1 MADEAAFSTH
11 DIVRIARLA
20 AADIINIKPQKFGGL
35 ARSREVGA
43 VAAAAGMEVFASSRM
58 CSGIGVAAAV
68 HFYAAL
74 PAVAYEGEFV
84 DGVLMAEDDL
94 LAEPIDVRDGLVRI
108 PTGTGIGVSL
118 DRGKLERYAASP
130 IVLTV

>member
-1 MADEAAFSTH
+1 
-11 DIVRIARLA
+11 
-20 AADIINIKPQKFGGL
+20 
-35 ARSREVGA
+35 
-43 VAAAAGMEVFASSRM
+43 M

-74 PAVAYEGEFV
+74 PGAAYEGEFV
-84 DGVLMAEDDL
+84 DGVLMAQDDL
-94 LAEPIDVRDGLVRI
+94 LAKEGARIEVQDGLVRI